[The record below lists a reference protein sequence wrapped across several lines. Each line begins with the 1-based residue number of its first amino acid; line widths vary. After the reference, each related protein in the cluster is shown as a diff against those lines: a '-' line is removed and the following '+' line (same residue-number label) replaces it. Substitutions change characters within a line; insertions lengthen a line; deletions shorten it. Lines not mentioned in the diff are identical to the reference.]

1 MESSGKTEGGTWARG
16 SSAGGSRGLVG
27 GQLLLRVNEA
37 KSSPEVRGVE
47 ASGSGT
53 QLSSAAHSPSGE
65 TQGMLQF
72 SHLERGI
79 HPAVLGVFLGSR
91 ANDLKH
97 LGQRQED
104 RGCTAPGKR
113 WETNPGPRPSWH
125 LGLGHTR
132 RQVSGTDCVF

>member
-1 MESSGKTEGGTWARG
+1 M
-16 SSAGGSRGLVG
+16 G

-37 KSSPEVRGVE
+37 KSSPEVE

-97 LGQRQED
+97 LGPRQED